1 MNEPYESPA
10 LEVLG
15 TVDELTAG
23 ATEGTPDGDG
33 SQFQTS

>member
-1 MNEPYESPA
+1 MSKAYEAPA

-23 ATEGTPDGDG
+23 GNEGVPDGDG
-33 SQFQTS
+33 SQVPN